1 MYFVIL
7 DSTGNLVESF
17 DDETVARATLSRIV
31 HDEPEA
37 ADHVALITYDED
49 GMPVGDAIT
58 ISASSVAA
66 R

>member
-17 DDETVARATLSRIV
+17 DDETVARTTLSRIV

-37 ADHVALITYDED
+37 ADHVA
-49 GMPVGDAIT
+49 
-58 ISASSVAA
+58 
-66 R
+66 